1 MFTEQEIIKNA
12 HVIVLGNE
20 KGGSGKSTTAMHIAI
35 ALLKSGQ
42 RVGTIDVD
50 HRQQTLTRY
59 LRNRLD
65 WNERNNAA
73 VEIPEHYAVV
83 RSGQDST
90 SVNEER
96 EFTAFADAVGR
107 LERVCDI
114 IIIDT
119 PGTDSYL
126 SRLAHSMADT
136 LVTPVNDS
144 FIDLDV
150 LAAFEPGTRTV
161 TGPNQ
166 YGAMVEE
173 ARQRRHRAD
182 GGTIDWV
189 VLRNRLAPL
198 EARNKRRVRDALQDI
213 GQRLDFRIVDG
224 LGERVIFRELF
235 LLGLT
240 AFDQLHD
247 GGKAAPSI
255 SHVAARQEIRRL
267 MVEINLPEPVAAP
280 RRRLAIAPTREAVAK
295 AS

>member
-1 MFTEQEIIKNA
+1 MFTEEADTKNA

-65 WNERNNAA
+65 WIERHDSAI
-73 VEIPEHYAVV
+73 EIPEHFAVV
-83 RSGQDST
+83 RSGLDST

-136 LVTPVNDS
+136 LVTPINDS

-150 LAAFEPGTRTV
+150 LAAFESGTRTV
-161 TGPNQ
+161 VGPNQ

-173 ARQRRHRAD
+173 ARQRRRRAD

-189 VLRNRLAPL
+189 VLRNRLASL
-198 EARNKRRVRDALQDI
+198 EARNKRRVGDALEDI
-213 GQRLDFRIVDG
+213 GRQLEFRIVDG

-240 AFDQLHD
+240 AFDQLRGD
-247 GGKAAPSI
+247 GKTSPSI

-267 MVEINLPEPVAAP
+267 MSELRLPEPEVVP
-280 RRRLAIAPTREAVAK
+280 RRRLAIAEQEPLAVSAG
-295 AS
+295 

>member
-1 MFTEQEIIKNA
+1 MFTEQENSKNA

-65 WNERNNAA
+65 WIERNNAA
-73 VEIPEHYAVV
+73 IEIPEHYAVV

-150 LAAFEPGTRTV
+150 LAAFDPDTREV
-161 TGPNQ
+161 IGPNQ

-173 ARQRRHRAD
+173 ARERRHRAD
-182 GGTIDWV
+182 GGNIDWV
-189 VLRNRLAPL
+189 VLRNRLASL
-198 EARNKRRVRDALQDI
+198 EARNKRRVGDALENI
-213 GQRLDFRIVDG
+213 SNRLDFRVIDG

-240 AFDQLHD
+240 AFDQLRD
-247 GGKAAPSI
+247 DGKAAPSI

-267 MVEINLPEPVAAP
+267 MAELRLPEPVEVP
-280 RRRLAIAPTREAVAK
+280 HRRLSIAESRSPVAR
-295 AS
+295 AG